1 MNEPKWLYRLEAT
14 NPKNGLW
21 YNEDNELVWG
31 IGKLAN
37 CQTKD
42 LPMGYDE
49 RYHKDGRNWYSSCSR
64 KEDLSHWYSLQ
75 DAIDLINNG
84 FVFTRY
90 LATEYVEYENETTF
104 IKETSWEREILDITD
119 IWPKINKRDKEFLD
133 RLGVLL
139 KEFGVTNITSDVD
152 ESGIDISF
160 KGSIYDLHF
169 NTYEHEVF
177 TDVESMPED
186 LLEDEPDISV
196 E

>member
-1 MNEPKWLYRLEAT
+1 MEAKWLYRLEAV

-37 CQTKD
+37 CKTKD

-49 RYHKDGRNWYSSCSR
+49 RYHKDGRYWYSSCSR

-90 LATEYVEYENETTF
+90 LATEYVEYESETTF
-104 IKETSWEREILDITD
+104 IKETSLEREVLNIED
-119 IWPKINKRDKEFLD
+119 IWPVKQIP
-133 RLGVLL
+133 
-139 KEFGVTNITSDVD
+139 
-152 ESGIDISF
+152 
-160 KGSIYDLHF
+160 
-169 NTYEHEVF
+169 
-177 TDVESMPED
+177 DVEAID
-186 LLEDEPDISV
+186 
-196 E
+196 